1 VSHADIIELDARL
14 IAQCFDAQQA
24 TALRLRNSVSKQRKR
39 KLAQLRDA
47 LLARRD
53 ALYKAFHE
61 DFRKP
66 AAEVDLTEILP
77 VVDEIQSV
85 IRNLHRWMRL
95 RWVMPT
101 LMMLGNSARVTYQGK
116 GRCLII
122 GPWNYPVATL
132 IGPLVSAIAAGNT
145 VILKPSEFTPAVNQ
159 VLAEV
164 IAEVFDPT
172 EVSLI
177 EGGVETAQ
185 TLLKLPFDHIFFTG
199 SPAVGKLVMAAAARH
214 LASVTLE
221 LGGKS
226 PVIVDGSADLRR
238 AAETIMWGKLVNG
251 GQTCIAPDTLFVERS
266 VRDELMRHCKEVIA
280 ERYGHSDTEI
290 AASPDLARMID
301 QSHAGRVAE
310 LIDSACEAGA
320 QKITGGTHDAS
331 QCHVAPTLLGNVP
344 PMAQIAQ
351 QEIFGP
357 VLPVVEFDDIGEV
370 ISHIIYRPKPLAL
383 YLWSKRQKT
392 IRRVLRETSSGSA
405 VVNHCIVQFAHSGL
419 PFGGIGHS
427 GIGNAHGYY
436 GFKAFSHERAMLY
449 GGWLQTVK
457 LFFPPY
463 TPGTRRLIGAM
474 LALLR
479 RI

>member
-1 VSHADIIELDARL
+1 MNHAGVGEVAPCL
-14 IAQCFDAQQA
+14 IAQIFDAQQA
-24 TALRLRNSVSKQRKR
+24 TALRLRNSESKERKR
-39 KLAQLRDA
+39 KLAQLRDT

-53 ALYKAFHE
+53 ALYQAFHE

-77 VVDEIQSV
+77 VVDEIQNV
-85 IRNLHRWMRL
+85 LRKLRRWMRP
-95 RWVMPT
+95 RRVMPT
-101 LMMLGNSARVTYQGK
+101 LTMLGNSARVTCQGK

-164 IAEVFDPT
+164 IAEVFDST

-185 TLLKLPFDHIFFTG
+185 ALLELPFDHIFFTG

-226 PVIVDGSADLRR
+226 PVIVDRSADLRR

-251 GQTCIAPDTLFVERS
+251 GQTCVAPDTLFVERQ
-266 VRDELMRHCKEVIA
+266 VRDELLRHCKKIIA
-280 ERYGHSDTEI
+280 ARYGQNDAEI

-301 QSHAGRVAE
+301 QRHAGRVAE

-320 QKITGGTHDAS
+320 ELITGGTHDAS
-331 QCHVAPTLLGNVP
+331 HCRVAPTLLGNVP
-344 PMAQIAQ
+344 PTARIAQ

-370 ISHIIYRPKPLAL
+370 ISHINDHPKPLAL
-383 YLWSKRQKT
+383 YLWSKRQET
-392 IRRVLRETSSGSA
+392 IRRVLSETSSGGA

-436 GFKAFSHERAMLY
+436 GFKAFSHERALLY

-463 TPGTRRLIGAM
+463 TSKTRRLIGAM
-474 LALLR
+474 LALLS